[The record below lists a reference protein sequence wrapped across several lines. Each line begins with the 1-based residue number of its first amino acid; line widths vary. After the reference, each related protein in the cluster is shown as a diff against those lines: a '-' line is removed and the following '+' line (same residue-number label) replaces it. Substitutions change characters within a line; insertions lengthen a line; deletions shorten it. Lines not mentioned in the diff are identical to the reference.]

1 MENILYEVIFKQ
13 AQVILNLENLS
24 NAGVL
29 DIQLAKQNDYDR
41 QIQDL
46 QDKKRVLYEQLL
58 LQEISM
64 EEYKSQKAAIDVEL
78 NRIKRLHA
86 VLAAQTTQIKMDSE
100 AKSARKK
107 LAQDIT
113 SAGGLTTGLVET
125 LIDRVYILSLIHIFW
140 KKIGIFHHP
149 AKPWTRQRSRRI
161 CLKSCKRLYIVFR
174 TKKWR

>member
-1 MENILYEVIFKQ
+1 M
-13 AQVILNLENLS
+13 NLENLS

-29 DIQLAKQNDYDR
+29 DMQLAKQNDFDR

-64 EEYKSQKAAIDVEL
+64 EEYKSQKAAINVEL
-78 NRIKRLHA
+78 NRIKQLHA
-86 VLAAQTTQIKMDSE
+86 VLAAQTTQMRMDSE

-113 SAGGLTTGLVET
+113 GSGRLTTGLVDT
-125 LIDRVYILSLIHIFW
+125 LIDRIYIYPGNQVEIIW
-140 KKIGIFHHP
+140 KIKDFC
-149 AKPWTRQRSRRI
+149 TEE
-161 CLKSCKRLYIVFR
+161 V
-174 TKKWR
+174 